1 MNRERENPT
10 LRAFKELRGSDATIA
25 DLAVNKP
32 IKAGDIEAIREAG
45 RESREITALIKTY
58 KEPSKIKGVS
68 RES

>member
-1 MNRERENPT
+1 VNRERENPT
-10 LRAFKELRGSDATIA
+10 LRALKELRGSGATIA

-45 RESREITALIKTY
+45 VESREIAALTKTY
-58 KEPSKIKGVS
+58 KEPSKIKGAS

>member
-1 MNRERENPT
+1 MGKENLT
-10 LRAFKELRGSDATIA
+10 LKALKEIQGSDATIA

-58 KEPSKIKGVS
+58 KEPSKIRGAS